1 MRHTKL
7 FIKKTKMKK
16 PVFLYI
22 YTGLFFL
29 YIFAPI
35 ILIFVF
41 AWNNNEGYSFPLGSF
56 TWKWFLELFRDALA
70 KKAIANS
77 VIIAFIS
84 ATISTI
90 LGTALSFGILGSTL
104 KNKGVLIGL
113 LLLPVLMPSLTI
125 GIAVL
130 VFFRTFSFPLG
141 LPTVILSHV
150 SISISYVVLILMGRI
165 DGFSP
170 SLQEASVDLGA
181 NWGQSIRDIIL
192 PLLMPAI
199 IAGWVFS
206 FMLSWNEFIITYFLV
221 GNNVT
226 IPVYIFSQ
234 LRFGISPKVNV
245 ISVLV
250 TGFTIMMLVLFI
262 LAGKTFKKIRRLK
275 HKDHFIE
282 S

>member
-1 MRHTKL
+1 
-7 FIKKTKMKK
+7 MKK
-16 PVFLYI
+16 PVLLYI
-22 YTGLFFL
+22 YSALFFL

-35 ILIFVF
+35 ILIFIF
-41 AWNNNEGYSFPLGSF
+41 AWNNNEGYNFPLSGF
-56 TWKWFLELFRDALA
+56 TWKWFLELFQDALA
-70 KKAIANS
+70 KKAMVNS
-77 VIIAFIS
+77 AVIAFIS

-90 LGTALSFGILGSTL
+90 LGTALSFGILSSSL
-104 KNKGVLIGL
+104 KNKGLLIGL

-165 DGFSP
+165 DGFS
-170 SLQEASVDLGA
+170 SNLQEASIDLGA
-181 NWGQSIRDIIL
+181 TWIQSIRDIIL

-206 FMLSWNEFIITYFLV
+206 FMLSWNEFIVTYFLI

-250 TGFTIMMLVLFI
+250 TGFTVIMIFLFLI
-262 LAGKTFKKIRRLK
+262 TNKTFKKIKKLNQ
-275 HKDHFIE
+275 

>member
-1 MRHTKL
+1 
-7 FIKKTKMKK
+7 MKK
-16 PVFLYI
+16 PVLLYI
-22 YTGLFFL
+22 YTTIFFI

-35 ILIFVF
+35 VLIFIF
-41 AWNNNEGYSFPLGSF
+41 AWNNNEGYNFPLSGF
-56 TWKWFLELFRDALA
+56 TWKWFLELFRDSMA

-77 VIIAFIS
+77 AMIAFIS
-84 ATISTI
+84 STVSTV
-90 LGTALSFGILGSTL
+90 LGTALSFGILSSSL
-104 KNKGVLIGL
+104 KNKGVLLGL

-130 VFFRTFSFPLG
+130 VFFRTFLLPLG
-141 LPTVILSHV
+141 IPTVILSHV

-165 DGFSP
+165 DGFS
-170 SLQEASVDLGA
+170 SNLQEASIDLGA
-181 NWGQSIRDIIL
+181 NWFQSIKDIIL
-192 PLLMPAI
+192 PILMPAI

-206 FMLSWNEFIITYFLV
+206 FMLSWNEFIVTYFLI

-250 TGFTIMMLVLFI
+250 ISFTIMMIFLFLLV
-262 LAGKTFKKIRRLK
+262 GKTFKKLRNLNRR
-275 HKDHFIE
+275 
-282 S
+282 